1 MQDKN
6 KKFLGFWAIYLA
18 VLFVLSPGVLV
29 LGDEVI
35 DDIASTTNVVTED
48 MLNPVEPIVSPDS
61 VATSSADIIIDI
73 TAVDTTTTSTEA
85 VSTIVDIPS
94 DSMVMDTADTDLS
107 PEENYGTDKSGE
119 VVSDEVWDKAS
130 GPYHVSDLYI
140 PSGVTV
146 TVEAGTEIY
155 TSGYIAVFGKL
166 KIEGD
171 ETDKVTM
178 GIEDYTSYWYIH
190 VGEFANLNISHASID
205 NLREISSTNG
215 FLDMD
220 HVDILDTV
228 NGIYLNHYASLF
240 ADNIIIGGLSD
251 NINLLASD
259 NSTLNL
265 SHAEIDNTFGG
276 NDYIIQGYQ
285 NSKIKISDSK
295 ILGGDSTP
303 VIVIGGSLE
312 ITNTDLI
319 GGEDGVFAMT
329 DTRGGK
335 VTQSKINISNSTI
348 SDFARD
354 GIFAV
359 DPDMVISESEISGN
373 DVGIETYSRDAFNIV
388 INHSIIEGN
397 NIGVIYGDQ
406 SEGLARVVFDVRD
419 NFWGDK
425 SGPFILDKNESG
437 VGDGVLAYNGAID
450 KVMFNPWLKAPYSAR
465 VPVVIIPGIMGSY
478 LNHDDEGK
486 TEVWPRLKTI
496 IAFPSDTILDD
507 LIMNNVGILNNENDI
522 ISNNIFSMVDELGV
536 KIDFF
541 DGLITKLKSDGY
553 VEGKDLF
560 VFPYDWRL
568 DVVDNVMGNK
578 YSKVESLKDKID
590 KVLRESKSDKVDIV
604 AHSMGGLLAKY
615 YIKNVDATKVNR
627 FVDIGTPHLGAPKA
641 AKVLNY
647 GDNMDIKF
655 GMFGLNPLEIKKISQ
670 NMPSAYNLLP
680 SADYFDTTNPDYLY
694 YMYDIGDVDGDGHTG
709 RLDHAGSHAFLVNI
723 GRNNLLLQNAD
734 NIHRDLDGFD
744 PGTVGVATYNIVGC
758 GTPTIGK
765 ILTNKKSFKDD
776 FEYHLKYISGDGTV
790 PMRSAE
796 GIPSIYEYYATGVE
810 HATMPS
816 QDGVRDL
823 VSAIITNTGTDFS
836 YKDTANI
843 SSGSDNCKIPDGKI
857 VSIHSPV
864 ALHIYDTDGHHTGP
878 IDNGDIEYG
887 VVGVIYDTV
896 EDNKFAYIPDGLDV
910 EVKISATGTGHV
922 GIDVQDYV
930 DGEISKSEVFD
941 NIEVDNMSAK
951 GEILIDQDESEVIFD
966 KDGTGQ
972 KQILKPNTT
981 IDGDIPISQN
991 TDDTNNEPDTAN
1003 TKSTTSGSRRVVLK
1017 PQPID
1022 DIITNVPTPDFN
1034 TLETVTPNNP
1044 KQELKPIPSNESNIQ
1059 QGVST
1064 PMENV
1069 DIHQSAS
1076 VGDSKIFANIFNFV
1090 KDIIT
1095 SIFNKII
1102 NYLS

>member
-1 MQDKN
+1 MHNKH
-6 KKFLGFWAIYLA
+6 KKFLGFWTIYL
-18 VLFVLSPGVLV
+18 VVVFVMSPGVRV
-29 LGDEVI
+29 LGDEVVDDVATTTDVIIEDVLNI
-35 DDIASTTNVVTED
+35 DI
-48 MLNPVEPIVSPDS
+48 PIVSLDPVS
-61 VATSSADIIIDI
+61 TSSVDVIVDTI
-73 TAVDTTTTSTEA
+73 AVDTIATSTDA
-85 VSTIVDIPS
+85 ASTIIVS
-94 DSMVMDTADTDLS
+94 ASESLAMDTAEADAP
-107 PEENYGTDKSGE
+107 PEENYGTDKSGTVE
-119 VVSDEVWDKAS
+119 IDEVWDKAS

-171 ETDKVTM
+171 ETNKVTM

-190 VGEFANLNISHASID
+190 VGEFANLNISYASIN

-240 ADNIIIGGLSD
+240 ADNIIMGGLSD

-265 SHAEIDNTFGG
+265 SHADIDNTFGS
-276 NDYIIQGYQ
+276 NDYIVQGYQ

-335 VTQSKINISNSTI
+335 VTQPKINISNSTI

-373 DVGIETYSRDAFNIV
+373 DVGIETYSRDVFNIV

-437 VGDGVLAYNGAID
+437 VGDGVLAYNGAIE
-450 KVMFNPWLKAPYSAR
+450 KVMFSPWLKAPYSAR

-486 TEVWPRLKTI
+486 TEVWLSLSKM
-496 IAFPSDTILDD
+496 ALSNDDYLDD
-507 LIMNNVGILNNENDI
+507 LLLPINGFINTENNIISAGILDTVN
-522 ISNNIFSMVDELGV
+522 VLGF

-744 PGTVGVATYNIVGC
+744 PGSLGVATYNIVGC

-796 GIPSIYEYYATGVE
+796 GIPSTYEYYATGVE

-816 QDGVRDL
+816 QGGVRDL
-823 VSAIITNTGTDFS
+823 VSAIMTNTGTDFS

-843 SSGSDNCKIPDGKI
+843 SSVSDNCKIPDGKI

-887 VVGVIYDTV
+887 VVGVTYDTV

-972 KQILKPNTT
+972 REILKPDTT

-991 TDDTNNEPDTAN
+991 TDDTNNEPDTTN
-1003 TKSTTSGSRRVVLK
+1003 TKSITSGSRRVVLK

-1022 DIITNVPTPDFN
+1022 DIITYVPTPDFN
-1034 TLETVTPNNP
+1034 TTKTIPPNNP
-1044 KQELKPIPSNESNIQ
+1044 KQELKSIPLNESNIQ
-1059 QGVST
+1059 QGVGT
-1064 PMENV
+1064 PVEDV

-1102 NYLS
+1102 NYL